1 MNSGHRLLLALCLSG
16 LLAPATKAS
25 PPANPRW
32 AQLSAEQQQVLAPL
46 ATEWDRYAP
55 YKKQNLLAIVPQ
67 FQQLPEAQ
75 RQRVQQKLKAW
86 SELSQQQRDEIR
98 ANWKALQQM
107 PPEQRRQA
115 IQRLRQQHEAQDA
128 SR

>member
-1 MNSGHRLLLALCLSG
+1 MNSGRRLLIALCLSG
-16 LLAPATKAS
+16 LLAPAAKAS
-25 PPANPRW
+25 PPASPRW

-107 PPEQRRQA
+107 PPEQRQQA

>member
-1 MNSGHRLLLALCLSG
+1 M
-16 LLAPATKAS
+16 
-25 PPANPRW
+25 
-32 AQLSAEQQQVLAPL
+32 
-46 ATEWDRYAP
+46 
-55 YKKQNLLAIVPQ
+55 AIVPQ

-86 SELSQQQRDEIR
+86 SELNQQQRDEIR